1 MKTVKFFAVSFII
14 TLCAVITSCGDDDDT
29 TSVGNEGGNGSITGT
44 VAKVDVKKAGSL
56 STLISDDV
64 KFNITDL
71 TISGDIN
78 GDDIALIREMAGA
91 DVNGDE
97 TKGHLSILN
106 LKDANIVAGGNPY
119 YVKSTTEACYSKKNI
134 IGSYMFANCK
144 LTNVILPSNAT
155 EIGSNIFYK
164 TGIEGYSVDNTTLV
178 SISIG
183 DKVTIIGYS
192 AFSNC
197 IGLTEIIIP
206 NSVNYINRDAFSG
219 CNNLVNIN
227 IPNNL
232 RTIESG
238 TFSSCTSLEKVIIPT
253 NTTKIESGAFSGCN
267 IKEFIVAENNYSYS
281 SLNGVL
287 FNKDKSQLLIYP
299 IAKPSTSYVIPNSV
313 TTIEKNAFSN
323 CKLTSIT
330 IGNNITDIADAGFN
344 NYLEE
349 YRVSEGNNNYSS
361 LEGVLFNK
369 DKTKLVVYPKAKT
382 NSSYTIP
389 NSITEIENNV
399 FNGCL
404 NLTTLNINNVTW
416 IGTAAFTSSY
426 IRNFIVP
433 DSNTRFS
440 AINGVLF
447 NKTHTALVAYP
458 MALMKDYAPNGKG
471 SNYVIPNGVES
482 VYSYAFFPILELI
495 NDNDIV
501 YPTYYLLETLT
512 IPASVQSIGHN
523 ALYGVLNIHCK
534 GEIPPSFDYSS
545 YYPIPL
551 TGRNVYVPID
561 AVDTYKQARG
571 WREANIIGE

>member
-29 TSVGNEGGNGSITGT
+29 TNVGNEGGNGSITGT

-134 IGSYMFANCK
+134 IGSYMFTNCK

-155 EIGSNIFYK
+155 EIGSYIFNN
-164 TGIEGYSVDNTTLV
+164 TGNDGFSIENTTLT
-178 SISIG
+178 SIIIG
-183 DKVTIIGYS
+183 DKVTVIGYG
-192 AFSNC
+192 AFRSC

-206 NSVNYINRDAFSG
+206 NSVTKIGESAFSE
-219 CNNLVNIN
+219 CVNLAKISISDNV
-227 IPNNL
+227 
-232 RTIESG
+232 
-238 TFSSCTSLEKVIIPT
+238 TSIGE
-253 NTTKIESGAFSGCN
+253 GAFSGCN
-267 IKEFIVAENNYSYS
+267 INEFIVSEKNNSYS
-281 SLNGVL
+281 SLDGVL
-287 FNKDKSQLLIYP
+287 FNKDKTQLLIYP
-299 IAKPSTSYVIPNSV
+299 IAKSSSSYVIPNSV
-313 TTIEKNAFSN
+313 KTIKKNVFSN

-330 IGNNITDIADAGFN
+330 IGDNITDITDSGFN
-344 NYLEE
+344 NYLAE
-349 YRVSEGNNNYSS
+349 YIVSERNGYYSS
-361 LEGVLFNK
+361 LDGVLLNK
-369 DKTKLVVYPKAKT
+369 DKTKLIAYPKAKT

-389 NSITEIENNV
+389 NSVTEIGTV

-416 IGTAAFTSSY
+416 IGTSAFTSSY

-447 NKTHTALVAYP
+447 NKAHTALVAYP

-482 VYSYAFFPILELI
+482 VYSYTFFPISEMVTI
-495 NDNDIV
+495 DGDIRLKV
-501 YPTYYLLETLT
+501 YPLETLT

>member
-1 MKTVKFFAVSFII
+1 MKTVKFFAVSIII

-29 TSVGNEGGNGSITGT
+29 TNVGNEGGNGSITGT

-71 TISGDIN
+71 TVTGDIN

-134 IGSYMFANCK
+134 IGSYMFTNCK

-178 SISIG
+178 SIIIG
-183 DKVTIIGYS
+183 DKVTVIDDS
-192 AFSNC
+192 AFSRC

-206 NSVNYINRDAFSG
+206 NGVTKIGESAFSE
-219 CNNLVNIN
+219 CVNLAKISISDNV
-227 IPNNL
+227 
-232 RTIESG
+232 
-238 TFSSCTSLEKVIIPT
+238 TSIGE
-253 NTTKIESGAFSGCN
+253 GAFSGCN
-267 IKEFIVAENNYSYS
+267 INEFIVSEKNNSYS
-281 SLNGVL
+281 SLDGVL
-287 FNKDKSQLLIYP
+287 FNKDKTQLLIYP
-299 IAKPSTSYVIPNSV
+299 IAKSSSSYVIPNSV
-313 TTIEKNAFSN
+313 KTIKKNVFSN

-330 IGNNITDIADAGFN
+330 IGDNITDITDSGFN
-344 NYLEE
+344 NYLAE
-349 YRVSEGNNNYSS
+349 YIVSEKNEYYSS
-361 LEGVLFNK
+361 LDGLLLNK
-369 DKTKLVVYPKAKT
+369 DKTKLIAYPKSKT

-389 NSITEIENNV
+389 NSITKIENNV

-433 DSNTRFS
+433 DSNTGFS

-447 NKTHTALVAYP
+447 NKAHTALVAYP

-482 VYSYAFFPILELI
+482 VYSYAFIPISEMVTV
-495 NDNDIV
+495 DGDIRLKV
-501 YPTYYLLETLT
+501 YPLETLT